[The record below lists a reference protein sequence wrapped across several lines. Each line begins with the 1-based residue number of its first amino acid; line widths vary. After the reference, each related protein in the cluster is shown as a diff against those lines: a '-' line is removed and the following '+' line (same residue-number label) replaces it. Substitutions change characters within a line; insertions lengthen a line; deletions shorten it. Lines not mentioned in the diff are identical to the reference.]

1 VVDARARVLDGG
13 GQPIAG
19 LYAAGGV
26 TAALATSAPA
36 SGRSG
41 LDALLAL
48 GLGRITAL
56 DVIAE
61 VAQRNDQ
68 SGG

>member
-1 VVDARARVLDGG
+1 MVDARARVLDGS
-13 GQPIAG
+13 GQPIAR

-26 TAALATSAPA
+26 AAALATSAPTA
-36 SGRSG
+36 GRAG

-48 GLGRITAL
+48 GLGRVTAL

-61 VAQRNDQ
+61 LAQRDVE
-68 SGG
+68 SDG

>member
-26 TAALATSAPA
+26 AAALATSAPTA
-36 SGRSG
+36 GRAG

-48 GLGRITAL
+48 GLGRAAAL

-61 VAQRNDQ
+61 AARRDDE
-68 SGG
+68 SDG